1 MESVFQQSNV
11 KITRNKKY
19 RELLRECYKYS
30 RKSDHPSTHN
40 AALLVDKSGKI
51 VLKGLNILP
60 PGVKKRKERYE
71 GENKHKYLNHAER
84 DVIYKAARKGIK
96 TRGLTMVM
104 PWLPCIP
111 CANAIITSG
120 IKKLIV
126 HKQMIIRTREEWKEE
141 LINAVRMMKEAGV
154 KILAYDGEI
163 GVKAFMHG
171 KEWIA

>member
-11 KITRNKKY
+11 KITRNKRY

-71 GENKHKYLNHAER
+71 EENKHKYLNHAER

-104 PWLPCIP
+104 PWF
-111 CANAIITSG
+111 
-120 IKKLIV
+120 
-126 HKQMIIRTREEWKEE
+126 
-141 LINAVRMMKEAGV
+141 
-154 KILAYDGEI
+154 LAFH
-163 GVKAFMHG
+163 ALMQS
-171 KEWIA
+171 